1 MCYTYYTS
9 ENNERDKMPTYKE
22 HQLEARITDL
32 EWQLS
37 KIVAYVNETSVEEI
51 VTAGKAEFGDSAGY
65 AYAVGSLGGRLN
77 WVRTLAEQILDKM

>member
-1 MCYTYYTS
+1 VCYTYYTS
-9 ENNERDKMPTYKE
+9 ENNERDTMETYKE
-22 HQLEARITDL
+22 HLLEARITDL

-37 KIVAYVNETSVEEI
+37 KIIAYVAETNVEEI

-77 WVRTLAEQILDKM
+77 WVKTLAEQMLNKM